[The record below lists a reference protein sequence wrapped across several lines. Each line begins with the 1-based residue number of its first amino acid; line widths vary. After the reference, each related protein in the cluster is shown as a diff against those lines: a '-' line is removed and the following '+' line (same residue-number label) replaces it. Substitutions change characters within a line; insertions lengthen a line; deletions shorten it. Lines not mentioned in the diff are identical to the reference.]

1 MFPLT
6 VCMFGKLSVQ
16 RDGEVL
22 KRICGCKL
30 QELFSYLLLHR
41 ESSHA
46 RESLASLLWGD
57 NSTTQSKK
65 YLRQALWQLQ
75 SALDPE
81 NTRKESPTLN
91 VEPDWVSI
99 DPNADIWIDV
109 TIFEQAFLL
118 TREVAGQAL
127 EAEVAT
133 ALEDAIQLYQG
144 DFLEG
149 CYQDWCV
156 YERERLHTNYLIML
170 DKLMSYCEAQQK
182 YETGIGY
189 GLRVLRDDRARES
202 TYRRMMRLH
211 YLSGDRTGALRQYE
225 HCVAALDEE
234 LGVKPA
240 QRTVV
245 LYEQIR
251 ADRLE
256 DVALEPVA
264 SLLEAGPTSPP
275 ELLGRLKQ
283 LGQLLADT
291 QNLVQQG
298 IQAVEA
304 VLKDQR

>member
-1 MFPLT
+1 
-6 VCMFGKLSVQ
+6 MFGKLSVQ

-22 KRICGCKL
+22 KGICGCKL
-30 QELFSYLLLHR
+30 QELFSYLLLRR

-57 NSTTQSKK
+57 NTTAQSKK

-81 NTRKESPTLN
+81 NTRKEAPTLN

-99 DPNADIWIDV
+99 DPDADIWIDV
-109 TIFEQAFLL
+109 TTFEQAFLL

-127 EAEVAT
+127 AAEVAAT
-133 ALEDAIQLYQG
+133 LENAIQLYQG

-182 YETGIGY
+182 YETGLGY

-202 TYRRMMRLH
+202 TYRRMMRLY
-211 YLSGDRTGALRQYE
+211 YLNGDRTAALRQYE

-240 QRTVV
+240 RRTMM

-264 SLLEAGPTSPP
+264 SLMQAGATSPP
-275 ELLGRLKQ
+275 ELLGRLTQ

-304 VLKDQR
+304 ALKSQR